1 MLAQAWRML
10 DAYLRL
16 KQKINYLATLICEED
31 IAVQDIWDVQDFA
44 G

>member
-1 MLAQAWRML
+1 ML

-16 KQKINYLATLICEED
+16 KQEINYLATLICEED